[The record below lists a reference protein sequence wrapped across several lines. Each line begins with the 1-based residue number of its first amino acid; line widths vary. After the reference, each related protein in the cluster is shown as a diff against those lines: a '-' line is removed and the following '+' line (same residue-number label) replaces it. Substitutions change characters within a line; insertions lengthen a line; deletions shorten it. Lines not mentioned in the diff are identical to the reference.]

1 MNESACLPALRRWC
15 WIIPRSDASFRA
27 TGSPSTAMVHAGVPL
42 RGTATRKDAS
52 AHQAGVLVHMDFQ
65 STYNNH
71 SQSRQYIAKIPTTLI
86 SVLDGFM
93 WMP

>member
-1 MNESACLPALRRWC
+1 MNDSACLPALRRWC

-42 RGTATRKDAS
+42 RGTATRKTPRPTR
-52 AHQAGVLVHMDFQ
+52 LVHMDFQ
-65 STYNNH
+65 STYNNN
-71 SQSRQYIAKIPTTLI
+71 SQSRQYIVKTPTTLL